1 MEMEFRKTIIL
12 LMLAIFL
19 FSLTGVFASEMDTPV
34 ASEDTGQLDLSVNEE
49 SIGDNLQTSEENTKL
64 AVEENDETLSYEID
78 SEILTADQLTYSDLK
93 GQIGSGGNINLTKGT
108 YTYNQNDGDTIEITT
123 SGVINGNG
131 AVIDMA
137 QSGHRAFV
145 VITSGVTIKNLTI
158 KNANYYNGY
167 GGAIY
172 FSSSGT
178 VTNCNF
184 TGNTAS
190 GDGGA
195 IWMYSGS
202 VENCNFTGNTAS
214 GDGGAIW
221 MYSGSVENCN
231 FTNNQATEM
240 YPKGNGGA
248 IYFGSKGNVT
258 NCNFTNNEANG
269 PRSSGGAMYFLNGG
283 DITNCNFAYNTAKY
297 EGGAVSFYNTS
308 TVTNC
313 SFINNELPNCDGS
326 GGAIYLWDGSIK
338 NCKFINNSVSDN
350 EPYIAYSGS
359 GGAIWTF
366 FANIENCNF
375 TNNTAT
381 GECGAIDSNYG
392 GYVTNC
398 NFINNKAI
406 NGDSS
411 TGALFL
417 ARGNVTNCNFIN
429 NSAGYSAGAINTNY
443 DLHVINCNFTNN
455 KVNGDASMA
464 GAISMGEGSI
474 ENCNFINN
482 SAADDAGA
490 IYAAKSRVENCN
502 FINNHVS
509 RNMSRGGAISML
521 FSNVTN
527 CNFTNNTANGDG
539 GAIHADEGSIENCS
553 FTNNRVTDDNSFGGA
568 VYLEKSNVINCS
580 FTNNTAC
587 YGGAVYLNGGNVAN
601 CSFTNNKVIAHYVYL
616 VSLGGA
622 IYFVNSG
629 TVTTCKFINNKII
642 SFYPRMEGGAIYGND
657 QYVIADTCIFKT
669 EFDTNQD
676 VIILPPTLN
685 VDNFTSFY
693 GSGEKITFDL
703 KTNSSIPVTNGN
715 ISISLY
721 FKDTAV

>member
-1 MEMEFRKTIIL
+1 MIIL
-12 LMLAIFL
+12 ILTIFL
-19 FSLTGVFASEMDTPV
+19 FSIASVCASDANDTAI
-34 ASEDTGQLDLSVNEE
+34 ASEDTIPIAQSDEISVNDDNQAIGQANEE
-49 SIGDNLQTSEENTKL
+49 EIISEGNVATFSELQRNITETSTGTLELDRNYEY
-64 AVEENDETLSYEID
+64 DEGFD
-78 SEILTADQLTYSDLK
+78 
-93 GQIGSGGNINLTKGT
+93 
-108 YTYNQNDGDTIEITT
+108 T
-123 SGVINGNG
+123 SGIK
-131 AVIDMA
+131 IDN
-137 QSGHRAFV
+137 S
-145 VITSGVTIKNLTI
+145 ITIDGKGYTIDAKGKARVFNIQANDVTIKNLII
-158 KNANYYNGY
+158 KNASYGGD

-172 FSSSGT
+172 FSQSGT
-178 VTNCNF
+178 VSNCNF

-381 GECGAIDSNYG
+381 GGCGAIDSNYG

-455 KVNGDASMA
+455 KVTGDASMA

-490 IYAAKSRVENCN
+490 IYAAKSRGQIV
-502 FINNHVS
+502 
-509 RNMSRGGAISML
+509 
-521 FSNVTN
+521 
-527 CNFTNNTANGDG
+527 
-539 GAIHADEGSIENCS
+539 
-553 FTNNRVTDDNSFGGA
+553 
-568 VYLEKSNVINCS
+568 
-580 FTNNTAC
+580 
-587 YGGAVYLNGGNVAN
+587 
-601 CSFTNNKVIAHYVYL
+601 
-616 VSLGGA
+616 
-622 IYFVNSG
+622 
-629 TVTTCKFINNKII
+629 
-642 SFYPRMEGGAIYGND
+642 
-657 QYVIADTCIFKT
+657 
-669 EFDTNQD
+669 
-676 VIILPPTLN
+676 
-685 VDNFTSFY
+685 
-693 GSGEKITFDL
+693 
-703 KTNSSIPVTNGN
+703 
-715 ISISLY
+715 ISLTTLQMAMGALSMQMRAAL
-721 FKDTAV
+721 KIVVLLITE